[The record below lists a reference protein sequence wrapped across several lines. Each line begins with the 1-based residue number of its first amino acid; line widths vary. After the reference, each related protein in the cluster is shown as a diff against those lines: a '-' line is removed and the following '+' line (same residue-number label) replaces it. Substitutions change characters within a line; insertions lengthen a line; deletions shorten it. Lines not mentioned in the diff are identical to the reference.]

1 VDKLPKWLEGR
12 PICSWPFLYTTS
24 EDFLTY
30 RSWPGSP
37 VIMYAATSVNIPLS
51 SPLTMKSD
59 DEMFLLRRTKV
70 RDLVFVVDVGNKV
83 QYLNKPLRGISPRPF
98 VVPVCF
104 GGNIRS

>member
-1 VDKLPKWLEGR
+1 MHYIRRLSHLSFMARQAGNNVCCDVGEHSF
-12 PICSWPFLYTTS
+12 I
-24 EDFLTY
+24 
-30 RSWPGSP
+30 
-37 VIMYAATSVNIPLS
+37 IPS
-51 SPLTMKSD
+51 DNESD